1 MGPHV
6 QLLEGALGFC
16 GRDVEGIVAG
26 ASKRLHPHHAQ
37 TGEEAE
43 IAAENLAQSIRLGE
57 GELVG
62 VHLERM
68 YITSQ
73 RRQGS
78 KKNDL
83 RVEQQTGEFAED

>member
-1 MGPHV
+1 MGPNV
-6 QLLEGALGFC
+6 QFLEGALGFC

-26 ASKRLHPHHAQ
+26 ESKTLHPHGQ

-43 IAAENLAQSIRLGE
+43 ISAENLAQSIRLGG

-83 RVEQQTGEFAED
+83 RVEQQTAEFAEE

>member
-1 MGPHV
+1 MGADV
-6 QLLEGALGFC
+6 QFLESPLGFC
-16 GRDVEGIVAG
+16 GRDVEGIVG
-26 ASKRLHPHHAQ
+26 GESETLHPHAQ

-43 IAAENLAQSIRLGE
+43 IAAENLPQSIRLGG

-83 RVEQQTGEFAED
+83 RVEQQTAEFTED